1 MELKGI
7 LSSFQNSARGMSS
20 QTRRLELVSS
30 NIANAD
36 KVAKPGEEVYKKK
49 KLVSRE
55 FEPYQRKIRN
65 NIISIKKSNNKHIDK
80 SKHFENKSDHHN
92 YTIVEEGK
100 LQKVY
105 EPSHPYADKD
115 GYIRKPD
122 INVVEEMVN
131 LMSLSRTY
139 EANIKT
145 FNSAKELAKK
155 SSGYII
161 EYKININSFTKL
173 L

>member
-80 SKHFENKSDHHN
+80 SKHFDNKSDHHN

-122 INVVEEMVN
+122 INVLEEMVY

-155 SSGYII
+155 ALDI
-161 EYKININSFTKL
+161 
-173 L
+173 

>member
-7 LSSFQNSARGMSS
+7 LSSFQNSVRGMSS

-36 KVAKPGEEVYKKK
+36 KVVKPGEEVYRKK

-55 FEPYQRKIRN
+55 FEPYQRKLRN
-65 NIISIKKSNNKHIDK
+65 SVISVKKSNNRHIER
-80 SKHFENKSDHHN
+80 SQHLENKRQTQN
-92 YTIVEEGK
+92 YTIVEEEK
-100 LQKVY
+100 TQMVY
-105 EPSHPYADKD
+105 DPSHPYADKD
-115 GYIRKPD
+115 GYIKKPD
-122 INVVEEMVN
+122 INVVEEMVD

-155 SSGYII
+155 ALDI
-161 EYKININSFTKL
+161 
-173 L
+173 